1 MEGFVSVYISQAGDE
16 ALIEQ
21 QRFELPAALLK
32 LPEQPGG
39 SEILRERFGTQVDED
54 LIGIRDEPDSSKLAR
69 VGKDES
75 GVIRKVQEQAIMF
88 SGCRAAGKNLQIAA
102 HAQVDEQIIVRQV
115 KEEKFP
121 PAVNLHDLLTGYPAD
136 EP

>member
-1 MEGFVSVYISQAGDE
+1 MEGFVGVYVSQAGDE

-75 GVIRKVQEQAIMF
+75 GVIRKVQE
-88 SGCRAAGKNLQIAA
+88 
-102 HAQVDEQIIVRQV
+102 
-115 KEEKFP
+115 
-121 PAVNLHDLLTGYPAD
+121 
-136 EP
+136 